1 MVLRPVRIHPTRTHA
16 MADFTVIKESEAPR
30 PARQTGRLAA
40 RMREYEKFVEAVGS
54 GKGGK
59 LVPNRGETGRGIA
72 LRISRAAKRQGKA
85 AETWVVDGTV
95 YFKVS

>member
-1 MVLRPVRIHPTRTHA
+1 
-16 MADFTVIKESEAPR
+16 MADFSVIKDSDAPR

-54 GKGGK
+54 GKAGK
-59 LVPNRGETGRGIA
+59 LVPARGETARGIA

-85 AETWVVDGTV
+85 TETWVVDGTV
-95 YFKVS
+95 YFRVS

>member
-1 MVLRPVRIHPTRTHA
+1 
-16 MADFTVIKESEAPR
+16 MAEFSVIKESEAPR

-40 RMREYEKFVEAVGS
+40 RMREYEKFIDAVGS
-54 GKGGK
+54 GKVGK
-59 LVPNRGETGRGIA
+59 LVPNKGETGRGIA

-85 AETWVVDGTV
+85 AETWVVDGAV